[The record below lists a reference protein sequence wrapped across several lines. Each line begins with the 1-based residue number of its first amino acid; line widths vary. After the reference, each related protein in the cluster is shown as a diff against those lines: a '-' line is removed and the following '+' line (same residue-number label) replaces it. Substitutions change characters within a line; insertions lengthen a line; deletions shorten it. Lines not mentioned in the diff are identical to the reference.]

1 MELATV
7 TCFRTEVTSI
17 AYIFVAESGIY
28 TVLAGDRRA
37 ILYIVALM
45 GSNYGAIEPLKIS

>member
-7 TCFRTEVTSI
+7 TCSSIEVTSI

-37 ILYIVALM
+37 ILYTVAAR
-45 GSNYGAIEPLKIS
+45 GIRISTKDYEVLF